1 MRDGLRNTT
10 RTDGANRT
18 LCSWDATIRAAIW
31 MTAEQGCCEVR
42 FGSLARMLSQNYTRM
57 GGAPRPPH
65 RAKQRNTMRTQG
77 GGTTETD
84 TRNESARNERKDM
97 LHFSICAC
105 HPCAGSML
113 IFSVS
118 FAPLLLHKKVFL
130 CDEVSFQPYV
140 DGENLTIRT
149 VFWKT
154 PKQGLLHVAPLF
166 VRTRAV
172 TNLHTDGRYPHPLT
186 RQAACE
192 CCAKRGAGGG
202 CARLRGRTR
211 SGRKNPNVYWAIYA
225 CRLRGLR
232 R

>member
-1 MRDGLRNTT
+1 
-10 RTDGANRT
+10 
-18 LCSWDATIRAAIW
+18 
-31 MTAEQGCCEVR
+31 
-42 FGSLARMLSQNYTRM
+42 MLP
-57 GGAPRPPH
+57 APSH

-118 FAPLLLHKKVFL
+118 FARLLLHKKVFL

-140 DGENLTIRT
+140 NGENLTIRT

-172 TNLHTDGRYPHPLT
+172 TKLHTDGRYPTPS
-186 RQAACE
+186 QD
-192 CCAKRGAGGG
+192 KRLASVAQSGGG
-202 CARLRGRTR
+202 GGARGCGHARAEDARTQT
-211 SGRKNPNVYWAIYA
+211 STGQSTPVAF
-225 CRLRGLR
+225 GD
-232 R
+232 

>member
-1 MRDGLRNTT
+1 
-10 RTDGANRT
+10 
-18 LCSWDATIRAAIW
+18 
-31 MTAEQGCCEVR
+31 
-42 FGSLARMLSQNYTRM
+42 
-57 GGAPRPPH
+57 
-65 RAKQRNTMRTQG
+65 
-77 GGTTETD
+77 
-84 TRNESARNERKDM
+84 M

-118 FAPLLLHKKVFL
+118 FARLLLHKKVFL

-140 DGENLTIRT
+140 NGENLTIRT

-172 TNLHTDGRYPHPLT
+172 TKLHTDGRYPTPS
-186 RQAACE
+186 QD
-192 CCAKRGAGGG
+192 KRLASVAQSGGEGGG
-202 CARLRGRTR
+202 CARLRVRTC